1 MFRKLAAA
9 FAVLAA
15 FALTVQT
22 ADAGSRRH
30 HVDKRVVATGVVVGA
45 AATAAYFSMNDWR
58 WKWDSGNQFSSGVA
72 YGLTAV
78 GCAALSP
85 MVATVVVGR
94 ELTMR
99 EGHVLVGSC
108 VIPIIGGLLVNA
120 AYDANPHWEPKPK
133 MVKVAK
139 RPRAKAKK

>member
-1 MFRKLAAA
+1 MFRTLAAA

-15 FALTVQT
+15 FALTTQT
-22 ADAGSRRH
+22 ADAGSRR

-45 AATAAYFSMNDWR
+45 AATATYFAINDWR
-58 WKWDSGNQFSSGVA
+58 WKWDASNTLSSGAA
-72 YGLTAV
+72 YGLTTV
-78 GCAALSP
+78 GCLALSP
-85 MVATVVVGR
+85 MVATVVVRR

-99 EGHVLVGSC
+99 EGHVLAGSC
-108 VIPIIGGLLVNA
+108 VLPIIGGLLVNA

-139 RPRAKAKK
+139 RSRKMKK